1 MIMYIRYI
9 IMYFFMW
16 YFSGLEHIVKAKNQD
31 IVKINS
37 SKNVHTHAH
46 TLTHTHTHTHTHTP
60 QSVGQ
65 LQEMRFQR

>member
-31 IVKINS
+31 IVKINP
-37 SKNVHTHAH
+37 SKNV
-46 TLTHTHTHTHTHTP
+46 HTHTHTHTHTP